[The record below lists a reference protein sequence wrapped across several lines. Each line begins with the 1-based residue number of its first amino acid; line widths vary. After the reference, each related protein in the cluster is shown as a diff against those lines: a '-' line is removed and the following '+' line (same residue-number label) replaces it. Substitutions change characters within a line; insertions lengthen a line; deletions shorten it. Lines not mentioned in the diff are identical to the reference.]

1 MKKYNY
7 ILSVIVI
14 VIASAGLYITTT
26 FHTVSSNANDPG
38 GAFWP
43 RMLLVGLILCALGL
57 IVQSA
62 LAKPESGSQ
71 EAPLIDYKSAG
82 VHCVLIIFAIMVA
95 YAVALYFFG
104 FIPATLFFVV
114 ATMLAMGERKVLKI
128 GLTTVCVTGSI
139 YLMFATLMGVILP
152 QGIIF

>member
-14 VIASAGLYITTT
+14 IIASAGIYLTTT
-26 FHTVSSNANDPG
+26 FDTVSGNANDPG

-43 RMLLVGLILCALGL
+43 RMLLVGLILCSLGL

-62 LAKPESGSQ
+62 LAKPKSDSQ
-71 EAPLIDYKSAG
+71 EVPLIDYKSAG
-82 VHCVLIIFAIMVA
+82 VHCVLIIFAIMAA

-114 ATMLAMGERKVLKI
+114 ATMLAMGERKIPKI
-128 GLTTVCVTGSI
+128 GLTTVCITGSI
-139 YLMFATLMGVILP
+139 YLLFSTLMGVVLP
-152 QGIIF
+152 QGVIF